1 MAINLEN
8 LGADRKRYE
17 ENKKIKE
24 SQKKDNIFIHES
36 TGLKFK
42 FKARKID
49 VFFKDE
55 KITFIPL
62 RQNGLSLKSKEK
74 TEYSK
79 KLIVEKTS
87 LDKDAINNAVHEI
100 EGMLLDREED
110 SNPVVP
116 SSFIDIL
123 SEKPNNASAL
133 IELGQ
138 EMKDRYNI
146 IRTENG
152 EYYYLDEYY
161 KHLTLGRYQILVEN
175 EFGIKLSER
184 YLKDSITS
192 ISGEEI
198 EKENLWEFAEGYYYN
213 SLTETIEELSP
224 QLTSKKF
231 IINDKLIE
239 YNPDVEFFN
248 EEPTLIE
255 KTLKEIFIPK
265 DKPEETELYMNHLYF
280 LGKSLLIGNP
290 LKAIIVY
297 YNDIGNNGKTA
308 IGIINDI
315 LFENYTIKPRIREIQ
330 DDSFFQ
336 ARADNTHTIIIDE
349 IDKGSLNGCWDTIK
363 NITGGSGNDDRQMY
377 STTRG
382 KGKGK
387 GTLMI
392 LTNYKPDIPLTDR
405 ALLYRALL
413 YKLPNEFVEYEEGKE
428 LGKNQYLQNDKI
440 FTELQNDEAGKEW
453 LCNVIIKAVKE
464 HEYVRQTREE
474 SKDILLED
482 NILTK
487 YLNDH
492 TEILSTGILY
502 NNDILNKIENSNINV
517 DMSSSRLKQEIG
529 YSLRRIYG
537 NELEKK
543 HGQGV
548 YYNLK
553 WI

>member
-1 MAINLEN
+1 MINDLKN
-8 LGADRKRYE
+8 VKGYKNRYK

-24 SQKKDNIFIHES
+24 NRNEDNVFIHNG

-42 FKARKID
+42 FKRRKID
-49 VFFKDE
+49 VFFKE
-55 KITFIPL
+55 KEITSIL
-62 RQNGLSLKSKEK
+62 LKKDGLSLKSKAKTDKAVTLIIEK
-74 TEYSK
+74 TRLEK
-79 KLIVEKTS
+79 KDIE
-87 LDKDAINNAVHEI
+87 DAIYEI

-110 SNPVVP
+110 SKSVDPI
-116 SSFIDIL
+116 SFKDIL
-123 SEKPNNASAL
+123 SDKPNNASAL

-138 EMKDRYNI
+138 EMKDKYNI

-152 EYYYLDEYY
+152 EYYYLDKYY
-161 KHLTLGRYQILVEN
+161 KPLSTGRYQILVEN
-175 EFGIKLSER
+175 EFDIKLSER

-198 EKENLWEFAEGYYYN
+198 EKENLWEFSDGYYYN

-239 YNPDVEFFN
+239 YNPNVEFLN

-255 KTLKEIFIPK
+255 KTLREIFIPK
-265 DKPEETELYMNHLYF
+265 NNPDETKLYKNHLYF

-330 DDSFFQ
+330 DDTFFQ

-349 IDKGSLNGCWDTIK
+349 IDKGSLNGSWDTIK

-413 YKLPNEFVEYEEGKE
+413 YKLPNEFVEYEEDKE
-428 LGKNQYLQNDKI
+428 LGDNQYWQNDKI
-440 FTELQNDEAGKEW
+440 FTQLQNDEDGKKW
-453 LCNVIIKAVKE
+453 LCNVIIKAVQE

-474 SKDILLED
+474 SKSILLED
-482 NILTK
+482 NLLSK
-487 YLNDH
+487 WLNDH
-492 TEILSTGILY
+492 TQISSTEKIYNNEIL
-502 NNDILNKIENSNINV
+502 DKIEYSDINV
-517 DMSSSRLKQEIG
+517 DMSQDKLRVGIG
-529 YSLRRIYG
+529 YSLKRIYG
-537 NELEKK
+537 NDLIKERDSS
-543 HGQGV
+543 V
-548 YYNLK
+548 YYNLE
-553 WI
+553 WV

>member
-1 MAINLEN
+1 MSIDTKKLDESLE
-8 LGADRKRYE
+8 ADRKRFQE
-17 ENKKIKE
+17 RKNQ
-24 SQKKDNIFIHES
+24 SNDNIFIHDE
-36 TGLKFK
+36 TGLKFE
-42 FKARKID
+42 FKPRKID
-49 VFFKDE
+49 VFSEDE

-62 RQNGLSLKSKEK
+62 QKNGLAFKSQKRTDK
-74 TEYSK
+74 AL
-79 KLIVEKTS
+79 KLITEKTS
-87 LDKDAINNAVHEI
+87 LDKDSVKDAIDAI
-100 EGMLLDREED
+100 EDILLDRDEKD
-110 SNPVVP
+110 LKMDK
-116 SSFIDIL
+116 SFIDIL
-123 SEKPNNASAL
+123 SETPNNASAL

-146 IRTENG
+146 IRTECG
-152 EYYYLDEYY
+152 EHYYLDEYY
-161 KHLTLGRYQILVEN
+161 KYLTLGRYQILVEN

-184 YLKDSITS
+184 YLRDSMTS

-198 EKENLWEFAEGYYYN
+198 EKENLWEFAGGYYYN

-239 YNPDVEFFN
+239 YNPDVEFIN
-248 EEPTLIE
+248 DEPTLIE
-255 KTLKEIFIPK
+255 KTLREIFIPK
-265 DKPEETELYMNHLYF
+265 NNPENTDFYLNHLYF

-315 LFENYTIKPRIREIQ
+315 LFGNFTIKPRVREIQ
-330 DDSFFQ
+330 DDTFFQ

-413 YKLPNEFVEYEEGKE
+413 YELPNEFVEYEEGKE
-428 LGKNQYLQNDKI
+428 LGDNQYWQNDKI
-440 FTELQNDEAGKEW
+440 FTQLKNDEAGKEW
-453 LCNVIIKAVKE
+453 LCNVIIKAVQE
-464 HEYVRQTREE
+464 HEYVRQTRDE
-474 SKDILLED
+474 SKSILLED
-482 NILTK
+482 NLLCKWLSEHTK
-487 YLNDH
+487 
-492 TEILSTGILY
+492 ISSTKTTY
-502 NNDILNKIENSNINV
+502 NHQLLEEIENSDINV
-517 DMSSSRLKQEIG
+517 DMSHDKLRSEIG
-529 YSLRRIYG
+529 YSLNKVYG
-537 NELEKK
+537 NKLIRDRDTST
-543 HGQGV
+543 
-548 YYNLK
+548 YYN
-553 WI
+553 IEIV

>member
-1 MAINLEN
+1 MVFNSKL
-8 LGADRKRYE
+8 DDDQKTD
-17 ENKKIKE
+17 KIFTH
-24 SQKKDNIFIHES
+24 DG

-42 FKARKID
+42 FKRRKID

-55 KITFIPL
+55 KITFL
-62 RQNGLSLKSKEK
+62 LLKKDGLSFKSEAK
-74 TEYSK
+74 TKQEV
-79 KLIVEKTS
+79 KLIKEKTS
-87 LDKDAINNAVHEI
+87 LDKDDINNAIHEI

-110 SNPVVP
+110 SKPYVP
-116 SSFIDIL
+116 SSFIEVL

-152 EYYYLDEYY
+152 EYYYLDKYY
-161 KHLTLGRYQILVEN
+161 RPLSTGRYQILVEN
-175 EFGIKLSER
+175 EFDIKLSER

-198 EKENLWEFAEGYYYN
+198 EKENLWEFSDGYYYN
-213 SLTETIEELSP
+213 SLTETVEELSP

-255 KTLKEIFIPK
+255 KTLREIFIPK
-265 DKPEETELYMNHLYF
+265 DKPKETELYLNHLYKK
-280 LGKSLLIGNP
+280 GKSLLIGNP

-315 LFENYTIKPRIREIQ
+315 LFENYTIKPRIREIK
-330 DDSFFQ
+330 DDTFFQ

-405 ALLYRALL
+405 ALLYRVLL
-413 YKLPNEFVEYEEGKE
+413 YKLPNEFVEYEEDKK
-428 LGKNQYLQNDKI
+428 LGDNQYWQNDKI
-440 FTELQNDEAGKEW
+440 FTQLQNDEAGKEW
-453 LCNVIIKAVKE
+453 LCNIIVKAVQE
-464 HEYVRQTREE
+464 HEYVRQTRNE
-474 SKDILLED
+474 SKSILLED
-482 NILTK
+482 NLLSK
-487 YLNDH
+487 WLNDH
-492 TEILSTGILY
+492 TKISSTETLSNDEIL
-502 NNDILNKIENSNINV
+502 DEIENSDINV
-517 DMSSSRLKQEIG
+517 EMTSSRLKQEIG
-529 YSLRRIYG
+529 YSLKRIYG
-537 NELEKK
+537 DKLEKK
-543 HGQGV
+543 HGLGI
-548 YYNLK
+548 YYNLE

>member
-42 FKARKID
+42 FKPRKID

-62 RQNGLSLKSKEK
+62 QKNGLAFKSQKRTDEAL
-74 TEYSK
+74 
-79 KLIVEKTS
+79 KLISKKTS
-87 LDKDAINNAVHEI
+87 LDKDSVNNAKNEI
-100 EGMLLDREED
+100 EDILLDREEED
-110 SNPVVP
+110 LKSDGL
-116 SSFIDIL
+116 FTEIL
-123 SEKPNNASAL
+123 SDKPNNASAL

-138 EMKDRYNI
+138 EMKDKYNI
-146 IRTENG
+146 IRTEDG
-152 EYYYLDEYY
+152 EYYYLDKYY
-161 KHLTLGRYQILVEN
+161 RPLSIGRYQILVEN
-175 EFGIKLSER
+175 EFNLKLSER

-198 EKENLWEFAEGYYYN
+198 EKENLWEFADGYYYN
-213 SLTETIEELSP
+213 CLTEEIEELSP

-239 YNPDVEFFN
+239 YNPDVEFIN
-248 EEPTLIE
+248 DEPTLIE
-255 KTLKEIFIPK
+255 KTLREIFIPK
-265 DKPEETELYMNHLYF
+265 NNPEDTDLYLNHLYF

-290 LKAIIVY
+290 LKAIIIY

-315 LFENYTIKPRIREIQ
+315 LFGNFTIKPRVREIQ
-330 DDSFFQ
+330 DDNFFQ

-413 YKLPNEFVEYEEGKE
+413 YELPNEFVEYEEGKE
-428 LGKNQYLQNDKI
+428 LDENQYWQNDKI

>member
-1 MAINLEN
+1 MINDLKN
-8 LGADRKRYE
+8 VKGYKNRYK

-24 SQKKDNIFIHES
+24 NQNEDNVFIHEK

-42 FKARKID
+42 FKLRKID
-49 VFFKDE
+49 VFFKE
-55 KITFIPL
+55 KKITSIL
-62 RQNGLSLKSKEK
+62 LKKDGLSLKSKEK
-74 TEYSK
+74 TEKAVTLIIK
-79 KLIVEKTS
+79 KTGLEKE
-87 LDKDAINNAVHEI
+87 DIEDAIYEI

-110 SNPVVP
+110 SKSVDPI
-116 SSFIDIL
+116 SFKDVL
-123 SEKPNNASAL
+123 SDKPNNASAL

-138 EMKDRYNI
+138 EMKDKYNI

-152 EYYYLDEYY
+152 EYYYLDKYY
-161 KHLTLGRYQILVEN
+161 KPLSTGRYQILVEN
-175 EFGIKLSER
+175 EFDIKLSER

-198 EKENLWEFAEGYYYN
+198 EKENLWEFSDGYYYN

-239 YNPDVEFFN
+239 YNPNVEFLN

-255 KTLKEIFIPK
+255 KTLREIFIPK
-265 DKPEETELYMNHLYF
+265 NNPDDTKLYKNHLYF

-330 DDSFFQ
+330 DDTFFQ

-349 IDKGSLNGCWDTIK
+349 IDKGSLNGSWDTIK

-413 YKLPNEFVEYEEGKE
+413 YKLPNEFVEYKEDKE
-428 LGKNQYLQNDKI
+428 LGDNQYWQNDKI
-440 FTELQNDEAGKEW
+440 FTQLQNDEDGKKW
-453 LCNVIIKAVKE
+453 LCNVIIKAVQE

-474 SKDILLED
+474 SKSILLED
-482 NILTK
+482 NLLSK
-487 YLNDH
+487 WLNDH
-492 TEILSTGILY
+492 TQISSTEKIYNNEIL
-502 NNDILNKIENSNINV
+502 DKIEYSDINV
-517 DMSSSRLKQEIG
+517 DMSQDKLRVGIG
-529 YSLRRIYG
+529 YSLKRIYG
-537 NELEKK
+537 NDLIKK
-543 HGQGV
+543 RDSSV
-548 YYNLK
+548 YYNLE
-553 WI
+553 WV

>member
-1 MAINLEN
+1 MKNEHIQNE
-8 LGADRKRYE
+8 
-17 ENKKIKE
+17 
-24 SQKKDNIFIHES
+24 DNIFIHDI
-36 TGLKFK
+36 GLKFE
-42 FKARKID
+42 FKPRKID
-49 VFFKDE
+49 VFSEDE

-62 RQNGLSLKSKEK
+62 QKNGLAFKSQKRTDK
-74 TEYSK
+74 AL
-79 KLIVEKTS
+79 KLITEKTS
-87 LDKDAINNAVHEI
+87 LDKDSVKDAIDAI
-100 EGMLLDREED
+100 EDILLDRDEKD
-110 SNPVVP
+110 LKMDK
-116 SSFIDIL
+116 SFIDIL
-123 SEKPNNASAL
+123 SETPNNASAL

-146 IRTENG
+146 IRTECG
-152 EYYYLDEYY
+152 EHYYLDEYY
-161 KHLTLGRYQILVEN
+161 KYLTLGRYQILVEN

-184 YLKDSITS
+184 YLRDSMTS

-198 EKENLWEFAEGYYYN
+198 EKENLWEFAGGYYYN

-231 IINDKLIE
+231 IIDDKLIE
-239 YNPDVEFFN
+239 YNPNVEFIN
-248 EEPTLIE
+248 DEPTLIE
-255 KTLKEIFIPK
+255 KTLREIFIPK
-265 DKPEETELYMNHLYF
+265 NNPENIDLYLNHLYF

-315 LFENYTIKPRIREIQ
+315 LFGNFTIKPRVREIQ
-330 DDSFFQ
+330 DDTFFQ

-349 IDKGSLNGCWDTIK
+349 IEKGSLNNCWDNIK

-413 YKLPNEFVEYEEGKE
+413 YELPNEFVEYEEGKD
-428 LGKNQYLQNDKI
+428 LGDNQYWQNDKI

-464 HEYVRQTREE
+464 HTYVRQTREE
-474 SKDILLED
+474 SKSILLED

-502 NNDILNKIENSNINV
+502 NNDILDKIENSDINV
-517 DMSSSRLKQEIG
+517 DMSRDRLRQEIG
-529 YSLRRIYG
+529 YSLKTLYG
-537 NELEKK
+537 SQLVKK
-543 HGQGV
+543 HSPSV

-553 WI
+553 WV